1 MIASRRCRGR
11 SGSLVVLPP
20 YSDTGTLSLYSDI
33 GDDDNDEG
41 DNDSTCIELP
51 GGE

>member
-1 MIASRRCRGR
+1 M
-11 SGSLVVLPP
+11 LPP